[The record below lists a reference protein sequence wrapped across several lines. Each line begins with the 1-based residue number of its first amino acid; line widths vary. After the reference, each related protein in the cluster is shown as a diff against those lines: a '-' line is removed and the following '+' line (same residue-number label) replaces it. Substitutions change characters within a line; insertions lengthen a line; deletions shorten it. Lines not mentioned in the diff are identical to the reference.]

1 MSQGNHIHSFG
12 ISDKI
17 VLTAIDSESINIQG
31 QVRKLHDRNTET
43 QQIMKKLPQNKIH
56 QTDTVTSFNYV
67 WEHMHE

>member
-67 WEHMHE
+67 